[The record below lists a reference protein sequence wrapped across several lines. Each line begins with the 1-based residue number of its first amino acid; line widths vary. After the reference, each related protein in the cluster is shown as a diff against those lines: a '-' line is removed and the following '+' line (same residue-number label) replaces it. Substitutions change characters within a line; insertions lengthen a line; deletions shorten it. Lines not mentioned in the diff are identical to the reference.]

1 MFSNLKI
8 GVRLAL
14 GFGLVLA
21 LMSMMAGASYW
32 QMKEL
37 ADSANFYSVNLV
49 PAYDA
54 EHLMAQSLADIRQRE
69 FQHVAA
75 ANVDDQNKIQAAMG
89 RARKTIDSQFAFY
102 LDNLVADDEDKHRLV
117 AARDALSR
125 FFAEWSKVEPVSQ
138 AAVGDPTKQ
147 AEAQKLLLGAS
158 SAAYDAA
165 QESLAQSWAYDVKLS
180 HDQDSVEAHIW
191 LVARTMLSVTMSLA
205 LAVGI
210 FAAWLITRSITRPL
224 RAAVRVA
231 NTVADGRLD
240 SRIDVRGR
248 DETAELLG
256 ALKRMNENLGAIVGQ
271 VRHSADCIATGS
283 TQIASGNADLSRRT
297 EEQASN
303 LQQTSA
309 SMEQLA
315 GTVRQNAETADEAN
329 RLAGEAS
336 IAAEEGGKAVNSVVR
351 TMQDIATSSQKV
363 VDIIG
368 VIDGIAFQTN
378 ILALN
383 AAVEAARAGEAG
395 RGFAVVATEV
405 RSLSK
410 RCTEA
415 AREIKTLI
423 TASTERV
430 ETGARQVDSAGLAM
444 EGIVKKVQ
452 QVTQLIGEIAN
463 ASGEQSKG
471 ISQVGNA
478 VSQLDQVTQ
487 QNAALVEESAAAAE
501 SLRDQAT
508 NLIQVVGRF
517 RLEGEV

>member
-8 GVRLAL
+8 GFRLAL

-21 LMSMMAGASYW
+21 LMSLMAGASYW
-32 QMKEL
+32 QMKDL

-54 EHLMAQSLADIRQRE
+54 EHLMAQSLAEIRQRE
-69 FQHVAA
+69 FQHAAA
-75 ANVDDQNKIQAAMG
+75 ANADEQKNLQVAMEKT
-89 RARKTIDSQFAFY
+89 RKTIESQFAFY
-102 LDNLVADDEDKHRLV
+102 LDNLVADEEDKHRLV
-117 AARDALSR
+117 AARDALSN
-125 FFAEWSKVEPVSQ
+125 FYAEWSKIEPVSQ
-138 AAVGDPTKQ
+138 AAVGDPAKQ
-147 AEAQKLLLGAS
+147 AEVQKLLLGAS
-158 SAAYDAA
+158 STAYDAA
-165 QESLAQSWAYDVKLS
+165 QAGLAQSWAYDVKLS

-191 LVARTMLSVTMSLA
+191 LVARSMLAATMSLA
-205 LAVGI
+205 LAVGLC
-210 FAAWLITRSITRPL
+210 AGWLITRSITQPL

-240 SRIDVRGR
+240 SRIDVRGS
-248 DETAELLG
+248 DETSELLA
-256 ALKRMNENLGAIVGQ
+256 ALKRMNENLGSIVGQ
-271 VRHSADCIATGS
+271 VRHSADSIATGS
-283 TQIASGNADLSRRT
+283 TQIASGNADLSQRT

-336 IAAEEGGKAVNSVVR
+336 LAAQQGGEAVGSVVR

-383 AAVEAARAGEAG
+383 AAVEAARAGEQG

-405 RSLSK
+405 RSLAK

-423 TASTERV
+423 TASSERV
-430 ETGARQVDSAGLAM
+430 EIGARQVDSAGVAM
-444 EGIVKKVQ
+444 EGIVNKVQ
-452 QVTQLIGEIAN
+452 RVTQLIGEIAN
-463 ASGEQSKG
+463 ASGEQSTG
-471 ISQVGNA
+471 ITQVGHA
-478 VSQLDQVTQ
+478 VTQLDEVTQ

-501 SLRDQAT
+501 SLKDQAA

-517 RLEGEV
+517 RLAGEA